1 MSGMHPLTL
10 AGLLTLALY
19 LVTGL
24 GSGLHALLTKSDPR
38 SALSWMAVCLLVPYG
53 GALLYWLLGIN
64 RVRRGEQPS
73 VPGLPAQAAAR
84 VPAGVAGTLAPQVRI
99 GDALT
104 RRPLEP
110 GNAIEPLLNGEL
122 AFPRMLA
129 AIAEARESVWLST
142 YIFQTDAVG
151 GEFVAALAGAVQ
163 RGVSV
168 RVLVDGIGEWYDWP
182 HVVPRLRRAGVPTA
196 RFLPPRLLPPNL
208 SLNCRNHR
216 KILIT
221 DGQIAFIGG
230 MNLGGRE
237 VGGGTG
243 RRMTDIHFRLLGP
256 VVAQL
261 AQTFA
266 EDWEFASAERLPLP
280 AARGALGESV
290 CRVITG
296 GPDQDADKLL
306 LILLSALASA
316 ERHVQIMTPYFIP
329 PLELVAALE
338 ATALRGVT
346 VSIVLPRR
354 SNLRYIDWAT
364 LHWVPA
370 LVARG
375 VHVHLQQPPFS
386 HAKLL
391 VIDGRYAH
399 IGSVN
404 VDTRSLR
411 LNFEIAVEVYDE
423 RFCGELAAFI
433 AERERA
439 SPPLDVQET
448 HSVPLL
454 PRVRN
459 ALCWLVSPYL

>member
-1 MSGMHPLTL
+1 MSELHSLGVAGPLT
-10 AGLLTLALY
+10 AALY
-19 LVTGL
+19 LITAL
-24 GSGLHALLTKSDPR
+24 GAGLHALLTKDDPS
-38 SALSWMAVCLLVPYG
+38 SAVSWIAVCVMVPFG
-53 GALLYWLLGIN
+53 GALLYWVFGIN
-64 RVRRGEQPS
+64 RVRRRQLSTGDPPS
-73 VPGLPAQAAAR
+73 QMAAGSVAAL
-84 VPAGVAGTLAPQVRI
+84 AGALAPQVRI

-104 RRPLEP
+104 QRRLEP
-110 GNAIEPLLNGEL
+110 GNTIEPLQNGEL
-122 AFPRMLA
+122 AFPKMLA
-129 AIAEARESVWLST
+129 AIAEARESVWLAT
-142 YIFQTDAVG
+142 YIFQTDPVG
-151 GEFVAALAGAVQ
+151 GQFIAALGAAVQ

-182 HVVPRLRRAGVPTA
+182 HAVPQLRHLGVPTA

-216 KILIT
+216 KILVA
-221 DGQIAFIGG
+221 DGRVAFTGG

-243 RRMTDIHFRLLGP
+243 HRMTDMHFRVLGP
-256 VVAQL
+256 IVAQL
-261 AQTFA
+261 AETFA
-266 EDWEFASAERLPLP
+266 EDWEFAAAEQLPLP
-280 AARGALGESV
+280 STPGATGDSI

-296 GPDQDADKLL
+296 GPDQDVDKLL

-346 VSIVLPRR
+346 VSLVLPRR

-364 LHWVPA
+364 LHWIPA

-375 VHVHLQQPPFS
+375 VRVHLQSPPFS

-411 LNFEIAVEVYDE
+411 LNFEVTVEVYDQ
-423 RFCGELAAFI
+423 RLCGELAAFI
-433 AERERA
+433 GERERA
-439 SPPLDVQET
+439 APPL
-448 HSVPLL
+448 SVHDAQCVGPL
-454 PRVRN
+454 PRLRN
-459 ALCWLVSPYL
+459 ALCWLISPYL

>member
-1 MSGMHPLTL
+1 MPAIHSLSLAGSLPLTL
-10 AGLLTLALY
+10 Y
-19 LVTGL
+19 LITGL
-24 GSGLHALLTKSDPR
+24 GAGVHALLTKSDPR
-38 SALSWMAVCLLVPYG
+38 SAVSWMALCVFVPYG

-64 RVRRGEQPS
+64 RVRRRQLSPAGAPS
-73 VPGLPAQAAAR
+73 QTAAR
-84 VPAGVAGTLAPQVRI
+84 ASALLSGPLSAQVRI

-104 RRPLEP
+104 HRSLEV
-110 GNAIEPLLNGEL
+110 GNSIEPLENGEL
-122 AFPRMLA
+122 AFPRMLD
-129 AIAEARESVWLST
+129 AIGEARESVWLAT
-142 YIFQTDAVG
+142 YIFQTDPVG
-151 GEFVAALAGAVQ
+151 GEFIKALGAAVQ

-182 HVVPRLRRAGVPTA
+182 HAVPQLRRAGVPTA

-221 DGQIAFIGG
+221 DGCTAFIGG

-243 RRMTDIHFRLLGP
+243 RRITDIHFRLRGP
-256 VVAQL
+256 VVTQL
-261 AQTFA
+261 AETFA
-266 EDWEFASAERLPLP
+266 EDWEFAAAERLPLP
-280 AARGALGESV
+280 PRPAAAGESD

-296 GPDQDADKLL
+296 GPDQDVDKLL
-306 LILLSALASA
+306 LILLSALSSA
-316 ERHVQIMTPYFIP
+316 EHHVQIMTPYFIP

-338 ATALRGVT
+338 ATALRGVI
-346 VSIVLPRR
+346 VSVVLPRR

-364 LHWVPA
+364 LHWIPA

-375 VHVHLQQPPFS
+375 VQVHLQPPPFS
-386 HAKLL
+386 HAKLF
-391 VIDGRYAH
+391 VVDGRYAH

-423 RFCGELAAFI
+423 RFGGQLSAFI

-439 SPPLDVQET
+439 TPPLTVRESE
-448 HSVPLL
+448 SVPLL
-454 PRVRN
+454 PRLRN

>member
-1 MSGMHPLTL
+1 VT
-10 AGLLTLALY
+10 GLLTLALY
-19 LVTGL
+19 LITGL

-38 SALSWMAVCLLVPYG
+38 SALTWLALCLLVPYG
-53 GALLYWLLGIN
+53 GALLYWLFGIN
-64 RVRRGEQPS
+64 RVRRRR
-73 VPGLPAQAAAR
+73 PAQAGSPLAA
-84 VPAGVAGTLAPQVRI
+84 PARTDARLAGTLAAQVRI

-104 RRPLEP
+104 HRPLED
-110 GNAIEPLLNGEL
+110 GNTIEPLQDGEQ
-122 AFPRMLA
+122 AFPGMLA
-129 AIAEARESVWLST
+129 AIAAARESVWLST
-142 YIFQTDAVG
+142 YIFQTDAIG
-151 GEFVAALAGAVQ
+151 REFVAALAAAVR

-168 RVLVDGIGEWYDWP
+168 RVLVDGVGEWYDWP
-182 HVVPRLRRAGVPTA
+182 HVVPLLRRAGVPAA

-216 KILIT
+216 KILIA
-221 DGQIAFIGG
+221 DGQIAFTGG

-237 VGGGTG
+237 LGGSTG
-243 RRMTDIHFRLLGP
+243 HRMKDIHFRLHGP

-261 AQTFA
+261 AGAFA
-266 EDWEFASAERLPLP
+266 ADWEFAAAEQLPLP
-280 AARGALGESV
+280 PASRALGDSI

-296 GPDQDADKLL
+296 GPDQDVDKLL

-346 VSIVLPRR
+346 VSLVLPRR
-354 SNLRYIDWAT
+354 SNLRYVDWAT
-364 LHWVPA
+364 LHWIPA

-375 VHVHLQQPPFS
+375 VRVHLQRPPFS

-423 RFCGELAAFI
+423 RFCGGLAAFI

-439 SPPLDVQET
+439 VPALNVQE
-448 HSVPLL
+448 VQAVALAARL
-454 PRVRN
+454 RN

>member
-1 MSGMHPLTL
+1 MHASSLF
-10 AGLLTLALY
+10 GLLTLALY
-19 LVTGL
+19 LLTAF
-24 GSGLHALLTKSDPR
+24 GSGLHALLTKADPR
-38 SALSWMAVCLLVPYG
+38 SALSWMALCIFVPYG
-53 GALLYWLLGIN
+53 GALLYWLLGFN
-64 RVRRGEQPS
+64 RVRRRQ
-73 VPGLPAQAAAR
+73 
-84 VPAGVAGTLAPQVRI
+84 LAPQQHPSPGSHGAAMEVPPALAAQVRI

-104 RRPLEP
+104 HRPLEP
-110 GNAIEPLLNGEL
+110 GNTIEPLYNGEL
-122 AFPRMLA
+122 AFPAMLA
-129 AIAEARESVWLST
+129 AIGEARESVWLAT

-151 GEFVAALAGAVQ
+151 GKFIAALAAAVG

-182 HVVPRLRRAGVPTA
+182 HVVPRLRHLGVPTA

-216 KILIT
+216 KILVT
-221 DGQIAFIGG
+221 DGRIAFIGG

-243 RRMTDIHFRLLGP
+243 RRMTDIHFRLRGP

-266 EDWEFASAERLPLP
+266 GDWEFAAGERLPVGAAP
-280 AARGALGESV
+280 AAAGPSI

-296 GPDQDADKLL
+296 GPDEDIDKLL
-306 LILLSALASA
+306 LILLSALAGA
-316 ERHVQIMTPYFIP
+316 ERSVQIMTPYFIP

-338 ATALRGVT
+338 TAALRGVS
-346 VSIVLPRR
+346 VSLVLPRR

-364 LHWVPA
+364 LHWIPA

-375 VHVHLQQPPFS
+375 VRVHLQAPPFS

-411 LNFEIAVEVYDE
+411 LNFEIAVEVYDDQL
-423 RFCGELAAFI
+423 CGQLAAFI

-439 SPPLDVQET
+439 SPPLTAEET
-448 HSVPLL
+448 RSVPLAQ
-454 PRVRN
+454 RVRN

>member
-1 MSGMHPLTL
+1 MPIGDNIRVT
-10 AGLLTLALY
+10 GLLTLALY

-24 GSGLHALLTKSDPR
+24 GSGLHALLTKPDPR
-38 SALSWMAVCLLVPYG
+38 SALSWLALCLLVPYG
-53 GALLYWLLGIN
+53 GALLYGLFGIN
-64 RVRRGEQPS
+64 RVRRRQPS
-73 VPGLPAQAAAR
+73 AGGSPSPAIAPTDAR
-84 VPAGVAGTLAPQVRI
+84 LAGVLAPQVRI

-104 RRPLEP
+104 RRPLEA
-110 GNAIEPLLNGEL
+110 GNAIEPLHNGEQ
-122 AFPRMLA
+122 AFPSMLA
-129 AIAEARESVWLST
+129 AIAAARESLWLST

-151 GEFVAALAGAVQ
+151 REFIAALAAAVR
-163 RGVSV
+163 RGVRV

-182 HVVPRLRRAGVPTA
+182 HVVPLLRRASVPTA
-196 RFLPPRLLPPNL
+196 RFLPPRLLPPSL

-216 KILIT
+216 KILIA

-237 VGGGTG
+237 VGGSTG
-243 RRMTDIHFRLLGP
+243 RRMTDIHFRLRGP

-261 AQTFA
+261 AAAFA
-266 EDWEFASAERLPLP
+266 EDWEFASAEPLPLP
-280 AARGALGESV
+280 SAPGAQGESI

-296 GPDQDADKLL
+296 GPDQDVDKLL

-316 ERHVQIMTPYFIP
+316 EHHVQVMTPYFIP

-338 ATALRGVT
+338 ATALRGVR
-346 VSIVLPRR
+346 VSVVLPRR

-364 LHWVPA
+364 LHWIPA

-375 VHVHLQQPPFS
+375 VRVHLQQPPFS

-391 VIDGRYAH
+391 VVDGRYAH

-423 RFCGELAAFI
+423 RFCGGLAAFI

-439 SPPLDVQET
+439 VPALNAHET
-448 HSVPLL
+448 QAVPLL
-454 PRVRN
+454 PRLRN

>member
-1 MSGMHPLTL
+1 VPIGDNVPVT
-10 AGLLTLALY
+10 GLLTLTLY

-24 GSGLHALLTKSDPR
+24 GSGLHALLTKPDPR
-38 SALSWMAVCLLVPYG
+38 SALSWLALCLLVPYG
-53 GALLYWLLGIN
+53 GALLYWLFGIN
-64 RVRRGEQPS
+64 RVRRRQP
-73 VPGLPAQAAAR
+73 PPADSPSPAIAPTDARLAGALAA
-84 VPAGVAGTLAPQVRI
+84 QVRI

-104 RRPLEP
+104 HRPLDA
-110 GNAIEPLLNGEL
+110 GNLIEPLHNGEL
-122 AFPRMLA
+122 AFPSMLA
-129 AIAEARESVWLST
+129 AIAAARESIWLST

-151 GEFVAALAGAVQ
+151 REFVAALGAAVR

-182 HVVPRLRRAGVPTA
+182 HVVPLLRRAGVPTA
-196 RFLPPRLLPPNL
+196 RFLPPRLLPPDL

-216 KILIT
+216 KILIA
-221 DGQIAFIGG
+221 DGQVAFTGG

-237 VGGGTG
+237 VGGSTG
-243 RRMTDIHFRLLGP
+243 RRMTDIHFRLHGP

-261 AQTFA
+261 AGAFA
-266 EDWEFASAERLPLP
+266 EDWEFAAAEQLPLP
-280 AARGALGESV
+280 PAPEALGESI
-290 CRVITG
+290 CRVVTG
-296 GPDQDADKLL
+296 GPDQDVDTLL

-316 ERHVQIMTPYFIP
+316 EHHVQIMTPYFIP

-346 VSIVLPRR
+346 VSVVLPRR

-364 LHWVPA
+364 LHWIPA

-375 VHVHLQQPPFS
+375 VRVHLQQPPFS

-391 VIDGRYAH
+391 VVDGRYAH

-423 RFCGELAAFI
+423 RFCGGLAAFI

-439 SPPLDVQET
+439 VPALNAGET
-448 HSVPLL
+448 QAVPLL
-454 PRVRN
+454 PRLRN

>member
-1 MSGMHPLTL
+1 MG
-10 AGLLTLALY
+10 GLVTLALY
-19 LVTGL
+19 LITGL
-24 GSGLHALLTKSDPR
+24 GSGLHALLTKPDPR
-38 SALSWMAVCLLVPYG
+38 SALSWLALCLLVPYG
-53 GALLYWLLGIN
+53 GALLYWLFGIN
-64 RVRRGEQPS
+64 RVRRRQPS
-73 VPGLPAQAAAR
+73 TGDWPVATTARADALLAGALAA
-84 VPAGVAGTLAPQVRI
+84 QVRI

-104 RRPLEP
+104 HRPLEA
-110 GNAIEPLLNGEL
+110 GNIIEPLHNGEL

-142 YIFQTDAVG
+142 YIFQTDPVGKEFIAALGAAVG
-151 GEFVAALAGAVQ
+151 

-182 HVVPRLRRAGVPTA
+182 HAVPLLRRAGVPTA

-208 SLNCRNHR
+208 SLNCRDHR
-216 KILIT
+216 KILIA
-221 DGQIAFIGG
+221 DGQIAFTGG
-230 MNLGGRE
+230 MNIGGRE
-237 VGGGTG
+237 VGGSTG
-243 RRMTDIHFRLLGP
+243 RRMSDMHFRLGGP

-261 AQTFA
+261 AGAFA
-266 EDWEFASAERLPLP
+266 EDWAFAAGEPLP
-280 AARGALGESV
+280 VPPAPGPLGESI

-296 GPDQDADKLL
+296 GPDQDVDKLL

-316 ERHVQIMTPYFIP
+316 EHHVQIMTPYFIP

-346 VSIVLPRR
+346 VSVVLPRR
-354 SNLRYIDWAT
+354 SNLRYMDWAT
-364 LHWVPA
+364 LHWIPA

-375 VHVHLQQPPFS
+375 VRVHLQPPPFS

-391 VIDGRYAH
+391 VVDGRYAH

-423 RFCGELAAFI
+423 RFCGGLAAFI
-433 AERERA
+433 AGRERA
-439 SPPLDVQET
+439 VPALDAQEIRA
-448 HSVPLL
+448 VPLL
-454 PRVRN
+454 PRLRN